1 MLFNSIPFLIFFP
14 IVAVLYYLIP
24 KRFRYLW
31 LLGASYYFYMCWN
44 ASYALLLLFSTGVTY
59 ACGLLVQHFGTREN
73 MDSDKSILYKKL
85 CVGASLVLN
94 LGILFTFKY
103 FNFFLE
109 NLNRILSRLNM
120 EAIAPSF
127 SLLLPVGISFYIFQ
141 ALSYTIDVYR
151 GEIEAEKNFFRYAL
165 FVSFFPQLVAG
176 PIERSKNLLTQLR
189 TPNAFKAENVKMGLV
204 TMLWGYFLKL
214 VIADR
219 IAMYV
224 DEVYGNY
231 PAYPGVYLLIA
242 TILFAFQIYCDFYG
256 YSTIAI
262 GAARVMGFKLME
274 NFSCPY
280 LSTSISGFW
289 RNWHISLTSW
299 FKDYLYIPLGGN
311 RKGRLRKYI
320 NLMIVFTVSGLWH
333 GASWTFIIWGMLN
346 GFFQVIGDLTAKLR
360 SRINSLLKLQ
370 PTTASHKIFQ
380 VLFTFTLVDFT
391 WIFFRANSITDAKN
405 IVRSILTVHNYW
417 ILNDA
422 TIYNAGLSRQGFT
435 VLLPALVVLFIG
447 DLLKKKHFDF
457 YNWMNKQELWFRWV
471 FYISAIAVVATFGI
485 WGTAYDA
492 AAFIYFQF

>member
-14 IVAVLYYLIP
+14 IVVLLYNLIP

-31 LLGASYYFYMCWN
+31 LLTASYYFYMCWN

-59 ACGLLVQHFGTREN
+59 LCGLLLQQISEKSN
-73 MDSDKSILYKKL
+73 SNESDMVLRKKICVGVSLTLNLSILFL
-85 CVGASLVLN
+85 
-94 LGILFTFKY
+94 FKY
-103 FNFFLE
+103 FNFFVDNINKL
-109 NLNRILSRLNM
+109 LTCLNM
-120 EAIAPSF
+120 EAITPSF

-176 PIERSKNLLTQLR
+176 PIERSKNLLPQLQI
-189 TPNAFKAENVKMGLV
+189 PNSFNAANVKNGLL

-219 IAMYV
+219 IAIYV
-224 DEVYGNY
+224 DTVYGNY
-231 PAYPGVYLLIA
+231 AAYPGMYLLIA

-256 YSTIAI
+256 YSTIAV
-262 GAARVMGFKLME
+262 GAAGVMGYKLTE
-274 NFSCPY
+274 NFDCPY
-280 LSTSISGFW
+280 LSTSISEFW
-289 RNWHISLTSW
+289 RKWHISLTGW

-333 GASWTFIIWGMLN
+333 GAGRTYLFWGLLN
-346 GFFQVIGDLTAKLR
+346 GIFQVVGDAVSKFR
-360 SRINSLLKLQ
+360 SRINSLFKLQ
-370 PTTASHKIFQ
+370 PAAASHKFFQ
-380 VLFTFTLVDFT
+380 VLFTFLMVDFT
-391 WIFFRANSITDAKN
+391 WIFFRSNSLTDAKN
-405 IVRSILTVHNYW
+405 IIYSIITVRNPWILT
-417 ILNDA
+417 DA
-422 TIYNAGLSRQGFT
+422 SIYNAGLDRRGFS
-435 VLLPALVVLFIG
+435 VLLIALMILLFADI
-447 DLLKKKHFDF
+447 LKKKKFNF
-457 YNWMNKQELWFRWV
+457 RLWLYNQELWFRWL
-471 FYISAIAVVATFGI
+471 FYFAAIACVITFGI

>member
-14 IVAVLYYLIP
+14 IVAFIYYLVP

-31 LLGASYYFYMCWN
+31 LLAASYYFYMCWN

-59 ACGLLVQHFGTREN
+59 ACGLLLQHFGRSEN
-73 MDSDKSILYKKL
+73 ADVSKLTFRKKI
-85 CVGASLVLN
+85 CVGVSLVLN

-103 FNFFLE
+103 FNFFLD
-109 NLNRILSRLNM
+109 NINRVLGHLGM
-120 EAIAPSF
+120 EAIVPSF

-151 GEIEAEKNFFRYAL
+151 GEIDAEKNFFRYAL

-176 PIERSKNLLTQLR
+176 PIERSGNLLTQLR
-189 TPNAFKAENVKMGLV
+189 VPNAFKAENIRNGLI

-242 TILFAFQIYCDFYG
+242 TVLFAFQIYCDFYG
-256 YSTIAI
+256 YSTIAV
-262 GAARVMGFKLME
+262 GAAKVMGFRLME
-274 NFSCPY
+274 NFNCPY
-280 LSTSISGFW
+280 MSTSISEFW

-311 RKGRLRKYI
+311 RKGKLRKYI

-333 GASWTFIIWGMLN
+333 GANWTFIIWGILN
-346 GFFQVIGDLTAKLR
+346 GFFQVIGDVTAKLR
-360 SRINSLLKLQ
+360 CKLNSLLKLQ
-370 PTTASHKIFQ
+370 PASTSHKIFQ
-380 VLFTFTLVDFT
+380 IIFTFTLVDFT

-405 IVRSILTVHNYW
+405 IIYSILTVRNPW
-417 ILNDA
+417 ILTDM
-422 TIYNAGLSRQGFT
+422 TIYNAGLNQRGFT
-435 VLLPALVVLFIG
+435 VLLISLIILLIG
-447 DLLKKKHFDF
+447 DFLKKRNFNFKTWLD
-457 YNWMNKQELWFRWV
+457 NQELWFRWL
-471 FYISAIAVVATFGI
+471 FYFTAIASVLTFGI